1 MGRGAPGLSNVSHSI
16 GHHADGRRGAF
27 TIDREGKTLG
37 TMTYTMVGANLVII
51 DHTEVDES
59 LRGTGAGQALVE
71 AAVQWA
77 RANEK
82 RIRPLCP
89 FARSVFDR
97 TPEFSDVRR

>member
-1 MGRGAPGLSNVSHSI
+1 MSSAPHTITHDG
-16 GHHADGRRGAF
+16 DGRRGAF
-27 TIDREGKTLG
+27 RIDLDGNNVAA
-37 TMTYTMVGANLVII
+37 MTYTSAGATLIII

-77 RANEK
+77 RANGK
-82 RIRPLCP
+82 RIMPLCP

-97 TPEFSDVRR
+97 TPEFGDVRR